1 MYIIGFAHLS
11 IYLSI
16 SLSFFLHLS
25 LPLSRYMPLLYATT
39 TQDNVM
45 SRHKIYVVFTYDSR
59 VHAKQHKC

>member
-1 MYIIGFAHLS
+1 MHIIGFAHLS

-16 SLSFFLHLS
+16 SLSLLLS
-25 LPLSRYMPLLYATT
+25 PSLSPSRYMPLLYATT
-39 TQDNVM
+39 TQDNLM